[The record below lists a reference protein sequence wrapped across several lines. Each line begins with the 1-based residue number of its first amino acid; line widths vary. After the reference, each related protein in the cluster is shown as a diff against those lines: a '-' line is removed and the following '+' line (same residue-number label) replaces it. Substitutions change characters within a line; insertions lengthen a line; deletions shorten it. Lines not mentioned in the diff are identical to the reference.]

1 MIGSVLALYQ
11 IVLGKKPQKSLP
23 LKPQEGGGAKRGP
36 DQERTFI
43 MIKPDGIHRNLV
55 GDIVNRFEQKG
66 FKLVAM
72 KFMKVWVVIVIG
84 SRMYTDGPLF
94 FHPGL

>member
-1 MIGSVLALYQ
+1 MIGTLLALCQ
-11 IVLGKKPQKSLP
+11 IALGKNPKAIKQGS
-23 LKPQEGGGAKRGP
+23 ESGSAAGSARNP

-43 MIKPDGIHRNLV
+43 MIKPDGIHRNLI

-72 KFMKVWVVIVIG
+72 KFMQVSDQGNNRLLII
-84 SRMYTDGPLF
+84 SFRP
-94 FHPGL
+94 